1 MECAQMAKFALVTV
15 LALALTGVLSNF
27 EPAHG
32 FETTVYLLQE
42 KLLQKGIDPGPL
54 DGIAGTLT
62 SNAIREFQETENLPV
77 TGRMDE
83 AVLEKL
89 GIKKIR
95 TFLLLQGRKFATPK
109 TDSDITIKTVEP
121 GLMRLSGHIEF
132 GMVRGEQQK
141 LIWNDGAT
149 HRLEGS
155 VEFGIGGFED
165 YIFHGDLLDPLTFRV
180 ISGIGYVF
188 VGGKGNVIKK
198 SNREIVQLSD

>member
-1 MECAQMAKFALVTV
+1 MAKFGLVLV
-15 LALALTGVLSNF
+15 LALSLTGVLSNF
-27 EPAHG
+27 EQAHG

-54 DGIAGTLT
+54 DGIPGNLT
-62 SNAIREFQETENLPV
+62 GNAIRRFQEAENLPL
-77 TGRMDE
+77 TGLMDE
-83 AVLEKL
+83 AVLGKL
-89 GIKKIR
+89 GINKVR
-95 TFLLLQGRKFATPK
+95 TFLLLQGRKFAEPK

-132 GMVRGEQQK
+132 GEVRGEQQK
-141 LIWNDGAT
+141 LIWNNGAT
-149 HRLEGS
+149 HRLEGA

-180 ISGIGYVF
+180 ISGIGYVY

-198 SNREIVQLSD
+198 STKEIIQLGD

>member
-1 MECAQMAKFALVTV
+1 MTKLALVTV
-15 LALALTGVLSNF
+15 LALSLTGVLFNF
-27 EPAHG
+27 GQAHG
-32 FETTVYLLQE
+32 FETTVYLMQE

-54 DGIAGTLT
+54 DGVAGILT
-62 SNAIREFQETENLPV
+62 GNAIRKFQEAENLPV

-89 GIKKIR
+89 GLKKIR
-95 TFLLLQGRKFATPK
+95 TFFLLQGRKFAAPK
-109 TDSDITIKTVEP
+109 TDSDITIKTVEH

-180 ISGIGYVF
+180 ISGVGYVF
-188 VGGKGNVIKK
+188 IGGKGNVIKK
-198 SNREIVQLSD
+198 STQEIIQLGE